1 MTGYAAPIQRLIQ
14 ELGRLP
20 GIGEKTATRLAMFIL
35 RRPDEEARRLAE
47 SILDVKEKIR
57 FCSVCFNLAEGEL
70 CPVCSDPARDRERI
84 CVVEDPDS
92 LTAIEESGSFRGTYH
107 VLHGALAPL
116 DGIGPDQIRIRELSE
131 RLLRGGV
138 PLEAPG
144 PRGRLPDGLV
154 VGGEA
159 AVVRDA
165 GGVVEQP
172 HRVGRRARQV
182 LGEHDDRQQRVGYG
196 TLDRRA
202 REGGVGV
209 DP

>member
-107 VLHGALAPL
+107 V
-116 DGIGPDQIRIRELSE
+116 
-131 RLLRGGV
+131 
-138 PLEAPG
+138 
-144 PRGRLPDGLV
+144 
-154 VGGEA
+154 
-159 AVVRDA
+159 
-165 GGVVEQP
+165 
-172 HRVGRRARQV
+172 
-182 LGEHDDRQQRVGYG
+182 
-196 TLDRRA
+196 
-202 REGGVGV
+202 
-209 DP
+209 